1 MRLRHLLCFLSVAG
15 LLLVVGCSDETRDQT
30 REAAESAAEDADEFV
45 DSSSAQAIAAAL
57 QASIEADER
66 YEDEGPRSVAVLQE
80 NIDDLPGEPEV
91 VGVDDTDGDGLED
104 DGQVEV
110 RVDDDAACLSL
121 GEIGEG
127 IDISDDAC
135 AAS

>member
-1 MRLRHLLCFLSVAG
+1 MRLRHLLCFLLLGSLFVAA
-15 LLLVVGCSDETRDQT
+15 CSDDTKDQA
-30 REAAESAAEDADEFV
+30 REAAESAAEDADDFV

-57 QASIEADER
+57 QASIEADDR
-66 YEDEGPRSVAVLQE
+66 YEDEGPRSMAVLQE

-91 VGVDDTDGDGLED
+91 VEVVDSDGDGLDD
-104 DGQVEV
+104 DGRVEV
-110 RVDDDAACLSL
+110 RVDDDASCLSL
-121 GEIGEG
+121 GEVGEG